1 MRNLICMMLVV
12 MLPLTLAS
20 QTQNRFKGAVVVFG
34 GNAHINNILES
45 HLKRE
50 LRLLGDVD
58 IVAGDEFWHL
68 ALQVKY
74 LENEYKDGTK
84 TGWITLA
91 SVLNERIPDFYFKEH
106 WLNGLKKHP
115 VYPEA
120 PIPAFYPK
128 DGLDEYCVSVI
139 GNIDKNFLTPA
150 RKLLR

>member
-1 MRNLICMMLVV
+1 M
-12 MLPLTLAS
+12 
-20 QTQNRFKGAVVVFG
+20 VVFG
-34 GNAHINNILES
+34 DNGHINNILES

-68 ALQVKY
+68 ALQVSY
-74 LENEYKDGTK
+74 LENKYKDGTK

-106 WLNGLKKHP
+106 WLNVLRKHP
-115 VYPEA
+115 VYPES

-128 DGLDEYCVSVI
+128 DDLDEYCVSTI
-139 GNIDKNFLTPA
+139 GGIDKNSLTPA